1 MDPLTAIGLA
11 SSIVQF
17 VDFSTKLI
25 HGAREIYDSVSGETE
40 ENRSLEAVVSEMER
54 LSSKLLSPN
63 NPQQTEDERALCR
76 LAAECNILSDQI
88 LGLLEKIKPKDA
100 KSKRQSAWAAV
111 KNKLHEREKLELE
124 KRLENCRSQLE
135 LQLNF
140 LTRFHTLS
148 SLTYAEQ

>member
-1 MDPLTAIGLA
+1 MAHEK
-11 SSIVQF
+11 
-17 VDFSTKLI
+17 STILPPAKP
-25 HGAREIYDSVSGETE
+25 GGDS
-40 ENRSLEAVVSEMER
+40 SLEAVVSEMER

-63 NPQQTEDERALCR
+63 NSQQTEDERALCR

-100 KSKRQSAWAAV
+100 KSKRQSAWAAL

-135 LQLNF
+135 LQLSY
-140 LTRFHTLS
+140 LTRSHSLIHTHTLS
-148 SLTYAEQ
+148 LSPLTYAE